1 MQSMSEK
8 SQGLLSQVEAFN
20 ASGAA
25 AQAIDACLTAMETNA
40 NDHFAKVLLG
50 NILVEHRQLEEAT
63 MFLRAAVE
71 AEPDNLDFFLSYAN
85 ALVISEA
92 NDLAS
97 ILIEKAP
104 LLGAEPEVCAK
115 IIAGEGYEPSWVSS
129 SNSVATKVEVR
140 SARAVASSRRREPK
154 KAVIARLNDLFGAG
168 QFSEL
173 LRQLDEMQNKF
184 PKSAVVAHLTAA
196 SLLSVGRFS
205 ESEQWFER
213 AIEQDPSN
221 HRIMTDFGNML
232 RDRGQLRRARQLHKR
247 AFKARPSDSFV
258 SACFAHTAFL
268 YGDRDEARS
277 ILRSAKK
284 LCRSDA
290 PASLYALGLACLQAA
305 EVSEAADHFKS
316 AIACNPLYAPAYSA
330 LARAQTALRD
340 FDEAIITCMS
350 GVKASG
356 QTGDLFDTLA
366 TIFLRKKQFLEA
378 IAAHEQSVAC
388 EPHRA
393 RSHMAFAQTLAL
405 IGSSERAMQHLE
417 VARKL
422 DPSSPE
428 IFDTYAAVYERE
440 GKIEEAI
447 AELRKSLEITAD
459 NPATF
464 NYLSVLHRA
473 LGRLEEA
480 EQALESALLLDPAF
494 PWAHRNLADL
504 RPFSIEDSRF
514 KLIAAALD
522 EPDRS
527 ETEKHQLWVTL
538 TKGYEDVGEHSNA
551 FECLSRA
558 NKIKKKLTQYT
569 IETDETLLAEF
580 TDAFAD
586 VWKDRVERDSD
597 RPVSV
602 PIFIVGMPRSGT
614 TLIEQV
620 LSMHPEVHGAGE
632 LPYVESLG
640 MQMARGIG
648 LTRESVS
655 EFRKNYLDA
664 VAAISNGSPFVVD
677 KMPHNFRFIGLIKAA
692 IPEAK
697 IVYMKRDA
705 GAVCWSNFRQPF
717 NASGLDYSNDLS
729 DVVTYYKL
737 FEGMMGFWREQ
748 FPAGLIELDYDAFV
762 NDQEKRT
769 SDLLEALGLSFYKDC
784 LEPHNNMGGVR
795 TASNL
800 QVRKRVYKDSSS
812 VWRRYSTEL
821 NGAFDSLYS

>member
-1 MQSMSEK
+1 MQGMSEK
-8 SQGLLSQVEAFN
+8 SQGLLSQVEVLK
-20 ASGAA
+20 ASGSA
-25 AQAIDACLTAMETNA
+25 AQAIDACLTAMEIDA
-40 NDHFAKVLLG
+40 NDQFAKVLLG

-85 ALVISEA
+85 ALVASEA
-92 NDLAS
+92 SEMAS
-97 ILIEKAP
+97 MLIEKAP

-129 SNSVATKVEVR
+129 AESVAAKVEVR
-140 SARAVASSRRREPK
+140 SARVPASSRRREPK

-168 QFSEL
+168 QISDL
-173 LRQLDEMQNKF
+173 LRQLDEMQKKF
-184 PKSAVVAHLTAA
+184 PRSSVVAHLTAA
-196 SLLSVGRFS
+196 SLLSTGRFS
-205 ESEQWFER
+205 ESEQWFNR
-213 AIEQDPSN
+213 AIERDPSN

-232 RDRGQLRRARQLHKR
+232 RDRGHLRRARNFHKR
-247 AFKARPSDSFV
+247 AYKARPSDSFV
-258 SACFAHTAFL
+258 SASFAHTAFL

-277 ILRSAKK
+277 ILRSAKR
-284 LCRSDA
+284 LCRLDA

-305 EVSEAADHFKS
+305 EVNEAADYFKS
-316 AIACNPLYAPAYSA
+316 AIASNHRYAPAYSA
-330 LARAQTALRD
+330 LARAQISLSD

-350 GVKASG
+350 GLKATG
-356 QTGDLFDTLA
+356 QTGDIFDTLA
-366 TIFLRKKQFLEA
+366 AIFIRKKQFLEA

-388 EPHRA
+388 EPNRA
-393 RSHMAFAQTLAL
+393 RGHLEFAQTLAV
-405 IGSSERAMQHLE
+405 IGSSKSAMQHLE
-417 VARKL
+417 VAREL

-428 IFDTYAAVYERE
+428 IFETYAAVYEKE

-447 AELRKSLEITAD
+447 AALEESLELTAD
-459 NPATF
+459 NPATY

-473 LGRLEEA
+473 VGRLAAA
-480 EQALESALLLDPAF
+480 EQALEPALLLDPAY

-504 RPFSIEDSRF
+504 RPFTIEDARF
-514 KLIAAALD
+514 QLIAAALD

-538 TKGYEDVGEHSNA
+538 TKGYEDISQHSKA

-558 NKIKKKLTQYT
+558 NKIKKELTQYT
-569 IETDETLLAEF
+569 IKTDKTLLAEF

-586 VWKDRVERDSD
+586 VWKNRVERDSD
-597 RPVSV
+597 GPASV

-640 MQMARGIG
+640 MQMARGLD
-648 LTRESVS
+648 LTSESVS

-692 IPEAK
+692 IPESK
-697 IVYMKRDA
+697 IVFIKRDA

-729 DVVTYYKL
+729 DVVAYYKL
-737 FEGMMGFWREQ
+737 FERMMEFWREQ
-748 FPAGLIELDYDAFV
+748 FPNGLIELDYDAFV

-769 SDLLEALGLSFYKDC
+769 TNLLEALDLSFHKDC
-784 LEPHNNMGGVR
+784 LEPHNNKGGVR

-812 VWRRYSTEL
+812 VWRRYSAEL
-821 NGAFDSLYS
+821 NGAFDSLYC

>member
-1 MQSMSEK
+1 M
-8 SQGLLSQVEAFN
+8 
-20 ASGAA
+20 
-25 AQAIDACLTAMETNA
+25 
-40 NDHFAKVLLG
+40 
-50 NILVEHRQLEEAT
+50 
-63 MFLRAAVE
+63 
-71 AEPDNLDFFLSYAN
+71 
-85 ALVISEA
+85 
-92 NDLAS
+92 
-97 ILIEKAP
+97 
-104 LLGAEPEVCAK
+104 
-115 IIAGEGYEPSWVSS
+115 
-129 SNSVATKVEVR
+129 
-140 SARAVASSRRREPK
+140 
-154 KAVIARLNDLFGAG
+154 
-168 QFSEL
+168 
-173 LRQLDEMQNKF
+173 
-184 PKSAVVAHLTAA
+184 
-196 SLLSVGRFS
+196 
-205 ESEQWFER
+205 
-213 AIEQDPSN
+213 
-221 HRIMTDFGNML
+221 
-232 RDRGQLRRARQLHKR
+232 
-247 AFKARPSDSFV
+247 

-447 AELRKSLEITAD
+447 AELEESLELTAD
-459 NPATF
+459 NPATY

-648 LTRESVS
+648 LTRKSVG

-664 VAAISNGSPFVVD
+664 VEAISNGSPFVVD

-697 IVYMKRDA
+697 IVFMKRDA